1 MRLSVAIPT
10 YNRAHLLEANLLNLL
25 DQISRLDEPIGIV
38 VSDNA
43 STDGTEAMVMRL
55 MGGGAP
61 INYYRNDANLG
72 MDENADLSIKRS
84 ASEYV
89 LLLGDDD
96 MLESCA
102 LVAITQCLKSY
113 PSVGL
118 VYLNF
123 KIYDGNLEK
132 EIDFRDLAF
141 DPIEA
146 DTFFC
151 DGLAVVEKTKK
162 IFAAISGGVFRRD
175 LWVQADPE
183 RFYGTIFIHVGV
195 TLDIL
200 CRMRRSAYVFKQPLF
215 KYRLND
221 SSPGEIK
228 PYKDIFAVSFGLL
241 RILTTHKRYIPSP
254 IFKEMYERE
263 LKWTREKIL
272 GAKARETVPVSSTI
286 SLMKLSYDTSRV
298 DFWTFDLPM
307 LLIPKWFL
315 APPYRLYRLVKYG
328 GG

>member
-10 YNRAHLLEANLLNLL
+10 YNRARLLEINLLNLL
-25 DQISRLDEPIGIV
+25 DQIGSLDEPIGIV

-43 STDGTEAMVMRL
+43 STDGTDAMVMRL
-55 MGGGAP
+55 IESGAP
-61 INYYRNDANLG
+61 IAYYRNDVNLG
-72 MDENADLSIKRS
+72 MDENADLAIKRS

-102 LVAITQCLKSY
+102 LVAITQCLKSH
-113 PSVGL
+113 PKVWL
-118 VYLNF
+118 IYLNF
-123 KIYDGNLEK
+123 KIYDGNLDR

-146 DTFFC
+146 DTFFS

-162 IFAAISGGVFRRD
+162 IFAAISGGVYRRE
-175 LWVQADPE
+175 LWEQADPE

-200 CRMRRSAYVFKQPLF
+200 CRMRQPAYVFKQPLF

-221 SSPGEIK
+221 SAPGRIK
-228 PYKDIFAVSFGLL
+228 SYKDIFAVSFGLL
-241 RILTTHKRYIPSP
+241 RILTTHKKYIPFS
-254 IFKEMYERE
+254 IFNEMYKRE

-272 GAKARETVPVSSTI
+272 GAKSREAVPVSSTI
-286 SLMKLSYDTSRV
+286 GLMKLSYDTSRI
-298 DFWTFDLPM
+298 DFWIFDIPM

-315 APPYRLYRLVKYG
+315 AAPYRLYRLVKYRG
-328 GG
+328 V